1 MHSRMTGES
10 LRVLLV
16 EDNPGD
22 ARLLEETLREEAGDS
37 FEIEWRQTL
46 EEAAACAQSD
56 PCRVIVLDLNLPD
69 SEGFETFSRM
79 KAAAPETPIVVLTG
93 LEDEQLGLRAI
104 QHGAQDY
111 LVKSELTAGQVVRSV
126 RYAVERHRSR
136 CRERDRAHAVHRGK
150 VIGFVGAKGGVGTS
164 TVVLNV
170 AALLAR
176 TTGRSITAAELTG
189 RRGSFPAMLGES
201 PAHTLATLLRFD
213 PATATEEMLHKC
225 LYRAPYGF
233 DVLFSPQQPGEF
245 LDPDGDDLRNLIERL
260 AQRCAYTLLDLPGI
274 GLKTTEAALGCCDA
288 VVLVSERDRGGVAA
302 ADAAVGWLRERK
314 APPAGLVLVNRVLL
328 TDAPSPRA
336 VASELRCDLFGV
348 VPPAPD
354 LAAGAQRVGVPL
366 ALHRPLSAPA
376 RMLTAIAERVARA
389 VSGPAQPRLPA
400 PQKAVPA

>member
-1 MHSRMTGES
+1 MHSRMTGEP

-22 ARLLEETLREEAGDS
+22 ARLLQETLGEEAGDA

-46 EEAAACAQSD
+46 EEAVECARSD
-56 PCRVIVLDLNLPD
+56 PRRVIVLDLNLPD
-69 SEGFETFSRM
+69 SEGFQTFSRM
-79 KAAAPETPIVVLTG
+79 KAAAPQTPIVVLTG

-111 LVKSELTAGQVVRSV
+111 LVKSDLTAGQVVRAV

-136 CRERDRAHAVHRGK
+136 LRERERAHEVNRGK
-150 VIGFVGAKGGVGTS
+150 VIGLVGAKGGVGTS
-164 TVVLNV
+164 TVALNV

-176 TTGRSITAAELTG
+176 TTGRSIAAVELTG
-189 RRGSFPAMLGES
+189 RRGSFSAMLGES
-201 PAHTLATLLRFD
+201 PTHTLATLLRFD
-213 PATATEEMLHKC
+213 PATATEEMFDKC

-233 DVLFSPQQPGEF
+233 DVLFSPQQPSEF
-245 LDPDGDDLRNLIERL
+245 LDPGADDLRDLIDRL

-274 GLKTTEAALGCCDA
+274 GLHETEAALGGCDA
-288 VVLVSERDRGGVAA
+288 LVLVGERDRAGVAA
-302 ADAAVGWLRERK
+302 AHAAVGWLRNHQV
-314 APPAGLVLVNRVLL
+314 PPAGLVLVNRVLL
-328 TDAPSPRA
+328 TDVSSPRA

-354 LAAGAQRVGVPL
+354 LAAGAQRVGAPL

-376 RMLTAIAERVARA
+376 RMLTTIAERIARA
-389 VSGPAQPRLPA
+389 VSGPSRARLLTPE
-400 PQKAVPA
+400 KAHRA